1 MPEAI
6 ALVTADWHV
15 RKFDRVWYRRDTL
28 TGDTAWGIEQVL
40 AQAEKFDVRS
50 VMLLGDLFEQKLQQS
65 DALATMREA
74 LDALQ
79 HQERAVYYVQGQHER
94 STPPLL
100 AALHRWPQHIDGQ
113 TTTLANGAKV
123 YGLDYKSP
131 NEVKAALEAV
141 PAGTDVLATHQVW
154 KDFMGEDRGDAWFHW
169 TSVPHILTGDFHQTL
184 DETRGNVHVVSPGSL
199 CMQKVDEPSEKFVY
213 ILWDNMTVEAV
224 RLHTRGYFE
233 ARINSPDELDRFL
246 DTWTQHPA
254 RIPKQGVPATVAT
267 NIIRIW
273 YRADIPEARVRLEA
287 RVRADAHLF
296 IKVVPVEEQQV
307 SVDTER
313 RVRAVLGGG
322 LEGCIRTFYAD
333 KATVCEDAVR
343 LARTRNISD
352 ELLHIYK
359 DRLYGTDRQRK
370 GPLPEQAQSPHRR
383 DPRPDQ
389 GRAAVVEA

>member
-15 RKFDRVWYRRDTL
+15 RKFDRVWYRRDAL

-50 VMLLGDLFEQKLQQS
+50 VLLLGDLFEQKLQQS

-74 LDALQ
+74 LDTLQ
-79 HQERAVYYVQGQHER
+79 QQERAIYYVQGQHER
-94 STPPLL
+94 SSPPLL
-100 AALHRWPQHIDGQ
+100 SAMHRWPQHIDGK
-113 TTTLANGAKV
+113 TITMAGGLKI
-123 YGLDYKSP
+123 YGLDYKPP
-131 NEVKAALEAV
+131 NEVRAALEAV

-169 TSVPHILTGDFHQTL
+169 ASSVPHILTGDFHQTL
-184 DETRGNVHVVSPGSL
+184 CEQRGQQQVVSPGSL
-199 CMQKVDEPSEKFVY
+199 CMQKIDEAPEKHVY
-213 ILWDNMTVEAV
+213 ILRDDMTVEAV

-233 ARINSPDELDRFL
+233 ARITSSDELDRFL

-254 RIPKQGVPATVAT
+254 RIPKQGVPPTVAT

-273 YRADIPEARVRLEA
+273 YRADIPEARSRLEA
-287 RVRADAHLF
+287 QVRLDAHLF
-296 IKVVPVEEQQV
+296 TKVVPVEEQQV

-313 RVRAVLGGG
+313 RVRAVLGSG

-333 KATVCEDAVR
+333 KAVVCEDAVR
-343 LARTRNISD
+343 LARTRNVSD

-370 GPLPEQAQSPHRR
+370 GPLPAQAQNPHRR
-383 DPRPDQ
+383 DP
-389 GRAAVVEA
+389 